1 MITQNTIDNCLYV
14 RKSDLLSIECDDDLI
29 ILLESGDDE
38 MLGLN
43 ATARFLWAELE
54 SPRTLE
60 QLSLSVSTEFE
71 VDREQ
76 ARSDVMVFLNKLS
89 EAGLMASGLLSL
101 QSPTSRDQDASAL
114 T

>member
-1 MITQNTIDNCLYV
+1 MITENTIDNCLYV
-14 RKSDLLSIECDDDLI
+14 RKSDLLSVECDDNLI

-60 QLSLSVSTEFE
+60 QLSFSVATVFD

-76 ARSDVMVFLNKLS
+76 ARSDVMVFLNKMTML
-89 EAGLMASGLLSL
+89 GLTA
-101 QSPTSRDQDASAL
+101 
-114 T
+114 

>member
-1 MITQNTIDNCLYV
+1 MITENTIDNSLYV
-14 RKSDLLSIECDDDLI
+14 RKSDLLSVECDDDLI

-43 ATARFLWAELE
+43 ATATFLWAELE
-54 SPRTLE
+54 HPKTLE

-71 VDREQ
+71 VGLQQGRN
-76 ARSDVMVFLNKLS
+76 DVIVFLNKLS

-101 QSPTSRDQDASAL
+101 QPPSSRGQSA
-114 T
+114 